1 MNNILAFD
9 GELYLINGFYPDQ
22 QAQQLF
28 KQLRQ
33 SLAWQ
38 QEKIFVYGRWLNVP
52 RLMSWYGD
60 KQAEYKYSGVNH
72 QPLPWTEDLLAVKQK
87 IQSFYPS
94 EFNSVMANLYRDG
107 NDSMGCHADD
117 EKELGE
123 NPIIA
128 SLSLGEQRLLRFRH
142 QQTKEKL
149 DVPLNNGDLLIMA
162 GEIQHHWHHE
172 LPKTKK
178 SKAERINLTFR
189 HVYNM
194 QAG

>member
-9 GELYLINGFYPDQ
+9 GELYLISSFYSDE

-38 QEKIFVYGRWLNVP
+38 EEKIFVYGRWLKVP
-52 RLMSWYGD
+52 RLMCWYGD
-60 KQAEYKYSGVNH
+60 KQAEYRYSGVNH
-72 QPLPWTEDLLAVKQK
+72 QPLPWTKALLAIKEK
-87 IQSFYPS
+87 IQLFYPS
-94 EFNSVMANLYRDG
+94 DFNSVMANLYRDG

-123 NPIIA
+123 NPVIA
-128 SLSLGEQRLLRFRH
+128 SLSLGEQRILRFRH
-142 QQTKEKL
+142 QQTKERL

-162 GEIQHHWHHE
+162 GEIQHHWRHE